1 MTISLYKHQIDAVRQ
16 LETGS
21 ILCGGVGSGKSRTS
35 LVYFYTRVCGGGL
48 NINGVG
54 EPYPMKRPR
63 DLYIITTAR
72 KRDSLDWEEEALK
85 FGLFPDRENSREGV
99 MLTVDSWNNI
109 GKYTQIRNA
118 FFILDEQ
125 RLVGSGAWVKS
136 FLAIAKNNSWILL
149 SGTPGD
155 TWMDYIPVFVAN
167 GFYKNRTEF
176 LREHAVYNRY
186 SKYPKVDR
194 WMGVERLER
203 HRKDILVEMP
213 FERHTTRHTKNEI
226 VTYDKD
232 LFNVVMKDRWNPWKQ
247 RPIRESGEYFHAM
260 RKVVNSD
267 LSRLAK
273 IVDLTMAHDRLI
285 VFYNFDYELEIL
297 RILPDILEIPV
308 AELNGHKHD
317 DLPEGD
323 RWVYLV
329 QYTSGS
335 EAWNCTTT
343 NAIAFYSLNYSYRV
357 LEQAKGRID
366 RLDTEYEDL
375 YYYMLRSMAPI
386 DLAIV
391 KALARKQNFNEKS
404 FKQPKGK

>member
-1 MTISLYKHQIDAVRQ
+1 MTISLYKHQIDAVRR

-35 LVYFYTRVCGGGL
+35 LVYFYTKVCGGGL
-48 NINGVG
+48 KINGVG

-72 KRDSLDWEEEALK
+72 KRDGLDWEEEALK

-109 GKYTQIRNA
+109 GKYTHIRNA

-136 FLAIAKNNSWILL
+136 FLTIAKNNAWILL
-149 SGTPGD
+149 SATPGD

-194 WMGVERLER
+194 WMRVKRLER
-203 HRKDILVEMP
+203 YRNDILVEMP

-267 LSRLAK
+267 LSRLSK
-273 IVDLTMAHDRLI
+273 VVDLTMVHDRLI
-285 VFYNFDYELEIL
+285 VFYNFDYELDIL
-297 RILPDILEIPV
+297 RTLPDILEIPV
-308 AELNGHKHD
+308 AELNGHKHEE
-317 DLPEGD
+317 LPEGD

-329 QYTSGS
+329 QYTSGA

-366 RLDTEYEDL
+366 RLDTEYTEL

>member
-1 MTISLYKHQIDAVRQ
+1 
-16 LETGS
+16 
-21 ILCGGVGSGKSRTS
+21 
-35 LVYFYTRVCGGGL
+35 
-48 NINGVG
+48 
-54 EPYPMKRPR
+54 
-63 DLYIITTAR
+63 
-72 KRDSLDWEEEALK
+72 
-85 FGLFPDRENSREGV
+85 
-99 MLTVDSWNNI
+99 
-109 GKYTQIRNA
+109 
-118 FFILDEQ
+118 
-125 RLVGSGAWVKS
+125 
-136 FLAIAKNNSWILL
+136 
-149 SGTPGD
+149 
-155 TWMDYIPVFVAN
+155 MDYIPVFVAN

-203 HRKDILVEMP
+203 HRKEILVEMP

-273 IVDLTMAHDRLI
+273 IVDLTTVHDRLI
-285 VFYNFDYELEIL
+285 VFYNFDYELDIL
-297 RILPDILEIPV
+297 RVLPDVLEIPV

-404 FKQPKGK
+404 FKQPKGKLP